1 MTEKRYFWI
10 KLQMDFWKSPV
21 VKMLRKPSGGDTY
34 AVIYLEMILLSLENN
49 GYIYYSGVGD
59 SFAEEIAL
67 VLDEE
72 TINVE
77 FVLAFL
83 KQKRLIE
90 FSDDTS
96 FKFTED
102 VTADLVGSES
112 ASARRVR
119 AYRKRQKTIA
129 SEQKTLQCN
138 INETNRNLDI
148 DIDKEKDIDNNIRS
162 FSDENDQVNS
172 QNKQPKEQP
181 KSSSNKQHKPTKK
194 ELDERFESLWALY
207 PRKVGKQKARK
218 YYERAVKNG
227 TSDEIIKKGIES
239 YNKEIRVQGTQTNFI
254 QHGATWFGNAGWEN
268 EYNFEPPK
276 RNNTQ
281 RQLIQKEK
289 LPDWAKNA
297 GKKQPSNSIMSRT
310 EKAKNEAEINELLR
324 RLSQ

>member
-129 SEQKTLQCN
+129 NEQKALQCN
-138 INETNRNLDI
+138 TDETNRNLEKDI
-148 DIDKEKDIDNNIRS
+148 DIDTDIDNNIRS
-162 FSDENDQVNS
+162 FSDENDQVTS
-172 QNKQPKEQP
+172 EKSVSKEHH
-181 KSSSNKQHKPTKK
+181 SVHKPTKK
-194 ELDERFESLWALY
+194 ELDDRFESLWTLY

-227 TSDEIIKKGIES
+227 TSDEVIRKGIES
-239 YNKEIRVQGTQTNFI
+239 YNREIQVQGTQTNFI

-276 RNNTQ
+276 RNNNQ

-289 LPDWAKNA
+289 LPDWAKNT
-297 GKKQPSNSIMSRT
+297 GKKQPSNSIMSRA
-310 EKAKNEAEINELLR
+310 ERAKIEAEIDETLR
-324 RLSQ
+324 RMS

>member
-129 SEQKTLQCN
+129 NEQKALQCN
-138 INETNRNLDI
+138 TDETNRNLDI
-148 DIDKEKDIDNNIRS
+148 DIDIDKEKDID
-162 FSDENDQVNS
+162 
-172 QNKQPKEQP
+172 
-181 KSSSNKQHKPTKK
+181 
-194 ELDERFESLWALY
+194 
-207 PRKVGKQKARK
+207 
-218 YYERAVKNG
+218 
-227 TSDEIIKKGIES
+227 
-239 YNKEIRVQGTQTNFI
+239 
-254 QHGATWFGNAGWEN
+254 
-268 EYNFEPPK
+268 
-276 RNNTQ
+276 
-281 RQLIQKEK
+281 
-289 LPDWAKNA
+289 
-297 GKKQPSNSIMSRT
+297 
-310 EKAKNEAEINELLR
+310 
-324 RLSQ
+324 

>member
-1 MTEKRYFWI
+1 MAEKRYFWI

-138 INETNRNLDI
+138 TNETNRNLDI
-148 DIDKEKDIDNNIRS
+148 DIDKEKDIDNHNH
-162 FSDENDQVNS
+162 
-172 QNKQPKEQP
+172 P
-181 KSSSNKQHKPTKK
+181 
-194 ELDERFESLWALY
+194 
-207 PRKVGKQKARK
+207 
-218 YYERAVKNG
+218 
-227 TSDEIIKKGIES
+227 
-239 YNKEIRVQGTQTNFI
+239 
-254 QHGATWFGNAGWEN
+254 
-268 EYNFEPPK
+268 
-276 RNNTQ
+276 
-281 RQLIQKEK
+281 
-289 LPDWAKNA
+289 
-297 GKKQPSNSIMSRT
+297 
-310 EKAKNEAEINELLR
+310 
-324 RLSQ
+324 

>member
-90 FSDDTS
+90 FADDTS

-119 AYRKRQKTIA
+119 AYRERQKAIA
-129 SEQKTLQCN
+129 NEQKALQCN
-138 INETNRNLDI
+138 TDETNRNLDI

-162 FSDENDQVNS
+162 FSDENDQVTS
-172 QNKQPKEQP
+172 EKSVSKEHH
-181 KSSSNKQHKPTKK
+181 SVHKPAKK

-218 YYERAVKNG
+218 YYERAVNNG
-227 TSDEIIKKGIES
+227 TSDETIKKGIES

-276 RNNTQ
+276 RNNNQ

-297 GKKQPSNSIMSRT
+297 GKKQPSNSIMSRA
-310 EKAKNEAEINELLR
+310 EKAKVEAEIDEMLR
-324 RLSQ
+324 RMS

>member
-119 AYRKRQKTIA
+119 AYRERQKAIA
-129 SEQKTLQCN
+129 NEQKALQCN
-138 INETNRNLDI
+138 TDETNRNLDI

-162 FSDENDQVNS
+162 FSDENDQVTS
-172 QNKQPKEQP
+172 GKSVSKEHH
-181 KSSSNKQHKPTKK
+181 SVHKPTKK

-227 TSDEIIKKGIES
+227 TSDEEIRKGIES
-239 YNKEIRVQGTQTNFI
+239 YNREIQVQGTQTNFI

-276 RNNTQ
+276 RNNNQ

-297 GKKQPSNSIMSRT
+297 GKKQPSHSIMSRA
-310 EKAKNEAEINELLR
+310 ERAKAEATIDELLR
-324 RLSQ
+324 RV

>member
-77 FVLAFL
+77 FILAFL

-129 SEQKTLQCN
+129 NEQKALQCN
-138 INETNRNLDI
+138 TDETNRNLDI
-148 DIDKEKDIDNNIRS
+148 DKDKEKDIDNNIRS
-162 FSDENDQVNS
+162 FSDENDQVTS
-172 QNKQPKEQP
+172 EKSVSKENH
-181 KSSSNKQHKPTKK
+181 SVHKLTKK
-194 ELDERFESLWALY
+194 ELDDRFERLWALY

-227 TSDEIIKKGIES
+227 TSDKEIRKGIES
-239 YNKEIRVQGTQTNFI
+239 YNKEIQVQGTQTNFI

-268 EYNFEPPK
+268 EYNFELPK
-276 RNNTQ
+276 RNNNQ

-297 GKKQPSNSIMSRT
+297 GKKQLSNSIMSMA
-310 EKAKNEAEINELLR
+310 EKAKAEAEIDELLR
-324 RLSQ
+324 RV

>member
-90 FSDDTS
+90 FADDAS

-119 AYRKRQKTIA
+119 AYRKRQKAIA
-129 SEQKTLQCN
+129 NEQKALQCN
-138 INETNRNLDI
+138 TNETNRNLDI
-148 DIDKEKDIDNNIRS
+148 DIDIEKDNNIRS
-162 FSDENDQVNS
+162 FSDENDQVSS
-172 QNKQPKEQP
+172 QKSASKEHH
-181 KSSSNKQHKPTKK
+181 SVHKPTKK
-194 ELDERFESLWALY
+194 ELDDRFESLWTLY
-207 PRKVGKQKARK
+207 PRKVCKQKARK

-227 TSDEIIKKGIES
+227 TSDEVIRKGIES
-239 YNKEIRVQGTQTNFI
+239 YNREIQVQGTQTNFI

-276 RNNTQ
+276 RNNNQ

-297 GKKQPSNSIMSRT
+297 GKKQPSNSIMSRA
-310 EKAKNEAEINELLR
+310 EKAKAEAEIDEMLR
-324 RLSQ
+324 RMS

>member
-1 MTEKRYFWI
+1 
-10 KLQMDFWKSPV
+10 
-21 VKMLRKPSGGDTY
+21 
-34 AVIYLEMILLSLENN
+34 MILLSLENN

-119 AYRKRQKTIA
+119 AYRKRQRTIA
-129 SEQKTLQCN
+129 NEQKALQCN
-138 INETNRNLDI
+138 TDETNRNLDI

-162 FSDENDQVNS
+162 FSDENDQVTS
-172 QNKQPKEQP
+172 EKSVSKEHH
-181 KSSSNKQHKPTKK
+181 SAHKPTKK
-194 ELDERFESLWALY
+194 ELDDRFESLWTLY

-227 TSDEIIKKGIES
+227 TSDEVIRKGIES
-239 YNKEIRVQGTQTNFI
+239 YNREIQVQGTQTNFI

-276 RNNTQ
+276 RNNNQ

-289 LPDWAKNA
+289 LPDWARNA
-297 GKKQPSNSIMSRT
+297 GKKQPNSIMSRA
-310 EKAKNEAEINELLR
+310 EKAKTEAEIDELLR
-324 RLSQ
+324 RV

>member
-83 KQKRLIE
+83 KQKHLIE
-90 FSDDTS
+90 FADDAS

-119 AYRKRQKTIA
+119 AYRERQKAIA
-129 SEQKTLQCN
+129 NEQKALQCN
-138 INETNRNLDI
+138 TDETNRNLDI

-162 FSDENDQVNS
+162 FSGENDQVSS
-172 QNKQPKEQP
+172 QKSVSKEYH
-181 KSSSNKQHKPTKK
+181 SIHKPTKK

-227 TSDEIIKKGIES
+227 TSDETIKRGIES

-276 RNNTQ
+276 RNNNQ

-297 GKKQPSNSIMSRT
+297 GKKQPSNPIMSRAERAKT
-310 EKAKNEAEINELLR
+310 EATIDELLR
-324 RLSQ
+324 RV

>member
-1 MTEKRYFWI
+1 MAEKRYFWI

-83 KQKRLIE
+83 KQKRLIK

-119 AYRKRQKTIA
+119 AYRERQKTIA

-138 INETNRNLDI
+138 TNETNRNLDI

-181 KSSSNKQHKPTKK
+181 KSSSNQHKPTKK
-194 ELDERFESLWALY
+194 ELDERLESLWALY

>member
-1 MTEKRYFWI
+1 MGEKRYFWI

-129 SEQKTLQCN
+129 NEQRALQCN
-138 INETNRNLDI
+138 TDETNRNLDI
-148 DIDKEKDIDNNIRS
+148 DIDKDIEKDNNIRS
-162 FSDENDQVNS
+162 FSDENDQVTS
-172 QNKQPKEQP
+172 EKSVSKEYH
-181 KSSSNKQHKPTKK
+181 SVHKPTKK
-194 ELDERFESLWALY
+194 ELDDRFESLWTLY

-227 TSDEIIKKGIES
+227 TSDEVIKKGIEN
-239 YNKEIRVQGTQTNFI
+239 YNREIQVQGTQTNFI

-276 RNNTQ
+276 RNNQ

-297 GKKQPSNSIMSRT
+297 GKKQPSNSIMSMA
-310 EKAKNEAEINELLR
+310 EKAKAEAEIDEMLR
-324 RLSQ
+324 RMS

>member
-1 MTEKRYFWI
+1 
-10 KLQMDFWKSPV
+10 MDFWKSPV

-90 FSDDTS
+90 FADDTS

-119 AYRKRQKTIA
+119 AYRERQKAIA
-129 SEQKTLQCN
+129 NEQKALQCN
-138 INETNRNLDI
+138 TDETNRNLDI

-162 FSDENDQVNS
+162 FSGENDQVSS
-172 QNKQPKEQP
+172 QKSVSKEYH
-181 KSSSNKQHKPTKK
+181 SIHKPTKK

-227 TSDEIIKKGIES
+227 TSDAVIKKGIEN
-239 YNKEIRVQGTQTNFI
+239 YTKEIEVQGTQTNFI

-276 RNNTQ
+276 RNSNQ

-297 GKKQPSNSIMSRT
+297 GKKQPSNSIMSRA
-310 EKAKNEAEINELLR
+310 EKAKAEAEIDEMLR
-324 RLSQ
+324 RMS

>member
-1 MTEKRYFWI
+1 M
-10 KLQMDFWKSPV
+10 
-21 VKMLRKPSGGDTY
+21 
-34 AVIYLEMILLSLENN
+34 
-49 GYIYYSGVGD
+49 
-59 SFAEEIAL
+59 
-67 VLDEE
+67 
-72 TINVE
+72 
-77 FVLAFL
+77 
-83 KQKRLIE
+83 IE
-90 FSDDTS
+90 FCDDTS

-129 SEQKTLQCN
+129 NEQKALQCN
-138 INETNRNLDI
+138 TDETNRNLDI
-148 DIDKEKDIDNNIRS
+148 DKEKDIDIDNNIRS
-162 FSDENDQVNS
+162 FSDENDQVTS
-172 QNKQPKEQP
+172 EKSVSKEHH
-181 KSSSNKQHKPTKK
+181 SVHKPTKK
-194 ELDERFESLWALY
+194 ELDERFENLWALY

-227 TSDEIIKKGIES
+227 TSDETIKRGIES

-276 RNNTQ
+276 RNNNQ

-297 GKKQPSNSIMSRT
+297 GKKQPSNSIMSRA
-310 EKAKNEAEINELLR
+310 EKAKAEAEIDEMLR
-324 RLSQ
+324 RMS

>member
-1 MTEKRYFWI
+1 MVEKRYFWI

-129 SEQKTLQCN
+129 NEQKSLQCN
-138 INETNRNLDI
+138 TNETNRNLDI

-162 FSDENDQVNS
+162 FSDENDQVTS
-172 QNKQPKEQP
+172 EKSASKEHH
-181 KSSSNKQHKPTKK
+181 SIHKPTRK

-227 TSDEIIKKGIES
+227 TSDETIKRGIEN

-276 RNNTQ
+276 RNNNQ

-289 LPDWAKNA
+289 LPDWARNA
-297 GKKQPSNSIMSRT
+297 GKKQLSNSIMSRA
-310 EKAKNEAEINELLR
+310 EKAKAEAEIDEMLR
-324 RLSQ
+324 RMS

>member
-129 SEQKTLQCN
+129 NEQKALQCN
-138 INETNRNLDI
+138 TDETNRNLDI

-162 FSDENDQVNS
+162 FSDENDQVTS
-172 QNKQPKEQP
+172 EKSVSKEYH
-181 KSSSNKQHKPTKK
+181 SVHKPTKK

-218 YYERAVKNG
+218 YYERAIKNG
-227 TSDEIIKKGIES
+227 TSDEVIRKGIES
-239 YNKEIRVQGTQTNFI
+239 YNREIQVQGTQTNFI

-268 EYNFEPPK
+268 EYNFEPK
-276 RNNTQ
+276 RNNNQ

-297 GKKQPSNSIMSRT
+297 GKKQPSNSIMSRA
-310 EKAKNEAEINELLR
+310 EKAKAEAEINEMLR
-324 RLSQ
+324 RMS

>member
-129 SEQKTLQCN
+129 NEQKALQCN
-138 INETNRNLDI
+138 TDETNRNLDI

-162 FSDENDQVNS
+162 FSDENDQVTS
-172 QNKQPKEQP
+172 EKSVSKENH
-181 KSSSNKQHKPTKK
+181 SVHKPTKK
-194 ELDERFESLWALY
+194 ELDDRFERLWALY

-227 TSDEIIKKGIES
+227 TSDKEIRKGIES
-239 YNKEIRVQGTQTNFI
+239 YNKEIQVQGTQTNFI

-268 EYNFEPPK
+268 EYNFELPK
-276 RNNTQ
+276 RNNNQ

-297 GKKQPSNSIMSRT
+297 GKKQLSNSIMSMA
-310 EKAKNEAEINELLR
+310 EKAKAEAEIDELLR
-324 RLSQ
+324 RV

>member
-90 FSDDTS
+90 FADDAS

-119 AYRKRQKTIA
+119 AYRERQKAIA
-129 SEQKTLQCN
+129 NEQKALQCN
-138 INETNRNLDI
+138 TDETNRNLDI

-162 FSDENDQVNS
+162 FSDENDQVTS
-172 QNKQPKEQP
+172 EKSASKEHH
-181 KSSSNKQHKPTKK
+181 SIHKPTKK

-227 TSDEIIKKGIES
+227 TSDETIKKGIEN

-254 QHGATWFGNAGWEN
+254 QYGATWFGNAGWEN

-276 RNNTQ
+276 RNNNQ

-297 GKKQPSNSIMSRT
+297 GKKQPSNSIMSRA
-310 EKAKNEAEINELLR
+310 EKAKAEAEIDEMLR
-324 RLSQ
+324 RMS

>member
-1 MTEKRYFWI
+1 MAEKRYFWI

-138 INETNRNLDI
+138 TDETNRNLDI

-227 TSDEIIKKGIES
+227 TSGQLPQSKDMGLVTHDLTVS
-239 YNKEIRVQGTQTNFI
+239 GNNATSLLPHYTWLHHWVVGSTHLTNTFT
-254 QHGATWFGNAGWEN
+254 H
-268 EYNFEPPK
+268 
-276 RNNTQ
+276 
-281 RQLIQKEK
+281 
-289 LPDWAKNA
+289 
-297 GKKQPSNSIMSRT
+297 
-310 EKAKNEAEINELLR
+310 
-324 RLSQ
+324 

>member
-119 AYRKRQKTIA
+119 AYRKRQRTIA
-129 SEQKTLQCN
+129 NEQKALQCN
-138 INETNRNLDI
+138 TTETNRNLDI

-162 FSDENDQVNS
+162 FSDENDQVTS
-172 QNKQPKEQP
+172 EKSVSKEHH
-181 KSSSNKQHKPTKK
+181 SVHKPTKK
-194 ELDERFESLWALY
+194 ELDERFESLWTLY

-227 TSDEIIKKGIES
+227 TSDEVIRKGIES
-239 YNKEIRVQGTQTNFI
+239 YNREIQVQGTQTNFI

-276 RNNTQ
+276 RNN
-281 RQLIQKEK
+281 
-289 LPDWAKNA
+289 N
-297 GKKQPSNSIMSRT
+297 
-310 EKAKNEAEINELLR
+310 
-324 RLSQ
+324 

>member
-138 INETNRNLDI
+138 TNETNRNLDI

-162 FSDENDQVNS
+162 FSDENDQVS
-172 QNKQPKEQP
+172 SEKTVSKEHHLV
-181 KSSSNKQHKPTKK
+181 HKPTKK

>member
-129 SEQKTLQCN
+129 NEQKALQCN
-138 INETNRNLDI
+138 TDETNRNLDI

-162 FSDENDQVNS
+162 FSDENDQVTS
-172 QNKQPKEQP
+172 EKSVSKENH
-181 KSSSNKQHKPTKK
+181 SVHKLTKK
-194 ELDERFESLWALY
+194 ELDDRFERLWALY

-227 TSDEIIKKGIES
+227 TSDKEIRKGIES
-239 YNKEIRVQGTQTNFI
+239 YNKEIQVQGTQTNFI

-268 EYNFEPPK
+268 EYNFELPK
-276 RNNTQ
+276 RNNNQ

-297 GKKQPSNSIMSRT
+297 GKKQLSNSIMSMA
-310 EKAKNEAEINELLR
+310 EKAKAEAEIDELLR
-324 RLSQ
+324 RV

>member
-21 VKMLRKPSGGDTY
+21 VKMSRQPSGGDTY
-34 AVIYLEMILLSLENN
+34 VVIYLEMILLSLENN

-129 SEQKTLQCN
+129 NEQKALQCN
-138 INETNRNLDI
+138 TDETNRNLDI

-162 FSDENDQVNS
+162 FSDENDQVTS
-172 QNKQPKEQP
+172 EKSVSKENH
-181 KSSSNKQHKPTKK
+181 SVHKPTKK
-194 ELDERFESLWALY
+194 ELDDRFERLWALY

-227 TSDEIIKKGIES
+227 TSDKEIRKGIES
-239 YNKEIRVQGTQTNFI
+239 YNKEIQVQGTQTNFI

-268 EYNFEPPK
+268 EYNFELPK
-276 RNNTQ
+276 RNNNQ

-297 GKKQPSNSIMSRT
+297 GKKQLSNSIMSMA
-310 EKAKNEAEINELLR
+310 EKAKAEAEIDELLR
-324 RLSQ
+324 RV

>member
-34 AVIYLEMILLSLENN
+34 VVIYLEMILLSLENN

-129 SEQKTLQCN
+129 NEQKALQCN
-138 INETNRNLDI
+138 TDETNRNL

-162 FSDENDQVNS
+162 FSDENDQVTS
-172 QNKQPKEQP
+172 EKSVSKENH
-181 KSSSNKQHKPTKK
+181 SVHKPTKK
-194 ELDERFESLWALY
+194 ELDDRFERLWALY

-227 TSDEIIKKGIES
+227 TSDKEIRKGIES
-239 YNKEIRVQGTQTNFI
+239 YNKEIQVQGTQTNFI

-268 EYNFEPPK
+268 EYNFELPK
-276 RNNTQ
+276 RNNNQ

-297 GKKQPSNSIMSRT
+297 GKKQLSNSIMSMA
-310 EKAKNEAEINELLR
+310 EKAKAEAEIDELLR
-324 RLSQ
+324 RV

>member
-129 SEQKTLQCN
+129 NEQKALQCN
-138 INETNRNLDI
+138 TDETNRNLDI
-148 DIDKEKDIDNNIRS
+148 DIDKEKDIDNIRS
-162 FSDENDQVNS
+162 FSDENDQVTS
-172 QNKQPKEQP
+172 EKSVSKEHH
-181 KSSSNKQHKPTKK
+181 SVHKPTKK

-227 TSDEIIKKGIES
+227 TRDRKS
-239 YNKEIRVQGTQTNFI
+239 VV
-254 QHGATWFGNAGWEN
+254 
-268 EYNFEPPK
+268 
-276 RNNTQ
+276 
-281 RQLIQKEK
+281 
-289 LPDWAKNA
+289 
-297 GKKQPSNSIMSRT
+297 
-310 EKAKNEAEINELLR
+310 
-324 RLSQ
+324 

>member
-129 SEQKTLQCN
+129 SEQKALQCN
-138 INETNRNLDI
+138 TDETNRNLDI

-162 FSDENDQVNS
+162 FSDENDQVTS
-172 QNKQPKEQP
+172 EKSVSKEHHSVH
-181 KSSSNKQHKPTKK
+181 KSTKK
-194 ELDERFESLWALY
+194 ELDDRFESLWTLY

-227 TSDEIIKKGIES
+227 TSDEVIRKGIES
-239 YNKEIRVQGTQTNFI
+239 YNREIQVQGTQTNFI

-276 RNNTQ
+276 RNNNQ

-297 GKKQPSNSIMSRT
+297 GKKQPSNSIMSRA
-310 EKAKNEAEINELLR
+310 ERAKAEATIDELLR
-324 RLSQ
+324 RV

>member
-129 SEQKTLQCN
+129 NEQKALQCN
-138 INETNRNLDI
+138 TDETNRNLDI

-162 FSDENDQVNS
+162 FSDENDQVTS
-172 QNKQPKEQP
+172 GKSVSKEHH
-181 KSSSNKQHKPTKK
+181 SVHKPTKK
-194 ELDERFESLWALY
+194 ELDDRFESLWALY

-227 TSDEIIKKGIES
+227 TSDETIKRGIES

-276 RNNTQ
+276 RNNNQ

-297 GKKQPSNSIMSRT
+297 GKKQPSNSIMSRA
-310 EKAKNEAEINELLR
+310 EKAKAEAEIDEMLR
-324 RLSQ
+324 RMS

>member
-1 MTEKRYFWI
+1 MAEKRYFWI

-138 INETNRNLDI
+138 TNETNRNLDI

-162 FSDENDQVNS
+162 FSDENDQVS
-172 QNKQPKEQP
+172 SEKTVSKERHLV
-181 KSSSNKQHKPTKK
+181 HKPTKK

-276 RNNTQ
+276 RNNNQ

-297 GKKQPSNSIMSRT
+297 GKKQPSNSIMSRA

>member
-1 MTEKRYFWI
+1 
-10 KLQMDFWKSPV
+10 
-21 VKMLRKPSGGDTY
+21 
-34 AVIYLEMILLSLENN
+34 MILLSLENN

-129 SEQKTLQCN
+129 NEQKALQCN
-138 INETNRNLDI
+138 TDETNRNLDI

-162 FSDENDQVNS
+162 FSDENDQVTS
-172 QNKQPKEQP
+172 EKSVSKENH
-181 KSSSNKQHKPTKK
+181 SVHKPTKK
-194 ELDERFESLWALY
+194 ELDDRFERLWALY

-227 TSDEIIKKGIES
+227 TSDKEIRKGIES
-239 YNKEIRVQGTQTNFI
+239 YNKEIQVQGTKTNFI

-268 EYNFEPPK
+268 EYNFELPK
-276 RNNTQ
+276 RNNNQ

-297 GKKQPSNSIMSRT
+297 GKKQLSNSIMSMA
-310 EKAKNEAEINELLR
+310 EKAKAEAEIDELLR
-324 RLSQ
+324 RV

>member
-119 AYRKRQKTIA
+119 AYRKRQRTIA
-129 SEQKTLQCN
+129 NEQKALQCN
-138 INETNRNLDI
+138 TDETNRNLDI

-162 FSDENDQVNS
+162 FSDENDQVTS
-172 QNKQPKEQP
+172 EKSVSKEHQ
-181 KSSSNKQHKPTKK
+181 SAYKPTKK
-194 ELDERFESLWALY
+194 ELDDRFESLWTLY

-227 TSDEIIKKGIES
+227 TSDEVIRKGIES
-239 YNKEIRVQGTQTNFI
+239 YNREIQVQGTQTNFI

-276 RNNTQ
+276 RNNNQ

-289 LPDWAKNA
+289 LPEWAKNA
-297 GKKQPSNSIMSRT
+297 GKKQPSNSIMSRAERAKT
-310 EKAKNEAEINELLR
+310 EATIDELLR
-324 RLSQ
+324 RV

>member
-83 KQKRLIE
+83 KQKHLIE
-90 FSDDTS
+90 FADDTS

-119 AYRKRQKTIA
+119 AYRERQKAIA
-129 SEQKTLQCN
+129 NEQKALQCN
-138 INETNRNLDI
+138 TNETNRNLDI
-148 DIDKEKDIDNNIRS
+148 DIDKEKEKDNNIRS
-162 FSDENDQVNS
+162 FSDENDQVTS
-172 QNKQPKEQP
+172 EKSVSKEYH
-181 KSSSNKQHKPTKK
+181 SVHKPIKK
-194 ELDERFESLWALY
+194 ELDERFENLWALY

-227 TSDEIIKKGIES
+227 TSDETIKRGIES

-276 RNNTQ
+276 RNNNQ

-297 GKKQPSNSIMSRT
+297 GKKQPSNSIMSRA
-310 EKAKNEAEINELLR
+310 EKAKAEAEIDEMLR
-324 RLSQ
+324 RMS

>member
-1 MTEKRYFWI
+1 MAEKRYFWI

-90 FSDDTS
+90 FADDAS

-119 AYRKRQKTIA
+119 AYRERQKAIA
-129 SEQKTLQCN
+129 HEQKTLQCN
-138 INETNRNLDI
+138 ANETNRNLEKDI
-148 DIDKEKDIDNNIRS
+148 DIDTDIDNNIRS
-162 FSDENDQVNS
+162 FSDENDQVTS
-172 QNKQPKEQP
+172 EKSVSKEYH
-181 KSSSNKQHKPTKK
+181 SVHKPTKK

-227 TSDEIIKKGIES
+227 TSDETIKRGIEN

-276 RNNTQ
+276 RNSHQ

-297 GKKQPSNSIMSRT
+297 GKKQPSNSIMSMA
-310 EKAKNEAEINELLR
+310 EKAKAEAEIDEMLR
-324 RLSQ
+324 RMS

>member
-129 SEQKTLQCN
+129 NEQKALQCN
-138 INETNRNLDI
+138 TDETNRNLDI

-162 FSDENDQVNS
+162 FSDENDQVS
-172 QNKQPKEQP
+172 SEKSVSKENH
-181 KSSSNKQHKPTKK
+181 SVHKPTKK

-227 TSDEIIKKGIES
+227 TSDEVIRKGIES
-239 YNKEIRVQGTQTNFI
+239 YNKEIQVQGTQTNFI

-276 RNNTQ
+276 RNNNQ

-297 GKKQPSNSIMSRT
+297 GKKQPSNSIMSRA
-310 EKAKNEAEINELLR
+310 ERAKKEAEIDELLR
-324 RLSQ
+324 RV

>member
-90 FSDDTS
+90 FADDTS

-119 AYRKRQKTIA
+119 AYRERQKAIA
-129 SEQKTLQCN
+129 NEQKALQCN
-138 INETNRNLDI
+138 TDETNRNLDI

-162 FSDENDQVNS
+162 FSGENDQVSS
-172 QNKQPKEQP
+172 QKSVSKEYH
-181 KSSSNKQHKPTKK
+181 SIHKPTKK

-227 TSDEIIKKGIES
+227 TSDAVIKKGIEN
-239 YNKEIRVQGTQTNFI
+239 YTKEIEVQGTQTNFI

-276 RNNTQ
+276 RNSNQ

-297 GKKQPSNSIMSRT
+297 GKKQPSNSIMSRA
-310 EKAKNEAEINELLR
+310 EKAKAEAEIDEMLR
-324 RLSQ
+324 RMS

>member
-1 MTEKRYFWI
+1 MSEKRYFWI

-138 INETNRNLDI
+138 TNETNRNLDI

-162 FSDENDQVNS
+162 FSDENDQVTS
-172 QNKQPKEQP
+172 EKSVSKENH
-181 KSSSNKQHKPTKK
+181 SVHKPTKK
-194 ELDERFESLWALY
+194 ELDDRFERLWALY

-227 TSDEIIKKGIES
+227 TSDKEIRKGIES
-239 YNKEIRVQGTQTNFI
+239 YNKEIQVQGTQTNFI

-268 EYNFEPPK
+268 EYNFELPK
-276 RNNTQ
+276 RNNNQ

-297 GKKQPSNSIMSRT
+297 GKKQLSNSIMSMA
-310 EKAKNEAEINELLR
+310 EKAKAEAEIDELLR
-324 RLSQ
+324 RV

>member
-129 SEQKTLQCN
+129 NEQKALQCN
-138 INETNRNLDI
+138 TDETNRNLDI

-162 FSDENDQVNS
+162 FSDENDQVTS
-172 QNKQPKEQP
+172 EKSVSKEYH
-181 KSSSNKQHKPTKK
+181 SVHKPTKK

-218 YYERAVKNG
+218 YYERAIKNG
-227 TSDEIIKKGIES
+227 TSDEVIRKGIES
-239 YNKEIRVQGTQTNFI
+239 YNREIQVQGTQTNFI

-276 RNNTQ
+276 RNNNQ

-297 GKKQPSNSIMSRT
+297 GKKQPSNSIMSRA
-310 EKAKNEAEINELLR
+310 EKAKAEAEIDEMLR
-324 RLSQ
+324 RMS

>member
-1 MTEKRYFWI
+1 MSEKRYFWI

-129 SEQKTLQCN
+129 NEQKALQCN
-138 INETNRNLDI
+138 TDETNRNLDI

-162 FSDENDQVNS
+162 FSDENDQVTS
-172 QNKQPKEQP
+172 EKSVSKEHH
-181 KSSSNKQHKPTKK
+181 SVHKPTKK
-194 ELDERFESLWALY
+194 ELDDRFERLWALY

-218 YYERAVKNG
+218 YYE
-227 TSDEIIKKGIES
+227 
-239 YNKEIRVQGTQTNFI
+239 
-254 QHGATWFGNAGWEN
+254 
-268 EYNFEPPK
+268 
-276 RNNTQ
+276 
-281 RQLIQKEK
+281 
-289 LPDWAKNA
+289 
-297 GKKQPSNSIMSRT
+297 
-310 EKAKNEAEINELLR
+310 
-324 RLSQ
+324 

>member
-1 MTEKRYFWI
+1 MAEKRYFWI

-90 FSDDTS
+90 FADDTS

-119 AYRKRQKTIA
+119 AYRERQKAIA
-129 SEQKTLQCN
+129 HEQKALQCN
-138 INETNRNLDI
+138 TDETNRNLDI
-148 DIDKEKDIDNNIRS
+148 DKEIDKEKDNNIRS
-162 FSDENDQVNS
+162 FSDENDQVTS
-172 QNKQPKEQP
+172 EKSVSKEHH
-181 KSSSNKQHKPTKK
+181 SIHKPTKK
-194 ELDERFESLWALY
+194 ELDDRFEKLWNLY

-227 TSDEIIKKGIES
+227 TSDEVIRKGIES
-239 YNKEIRVQGTQTNFI
+239 YNREIQVQDTQTNFI

-276 RNNTQ
+276 RNNNQ

-289 LPDWAKNA
+289 LPDWARNA
-297 GKKQPSNSIMSRT
+297 GKKQPSNSIMSRA
-310 EKAKNEAEINELLR
+310 EKAKAEAEIDEMLR
-324 RLSQ
+324 RMS

>member
-1 MTEKRYFWI
+1 MAEKRYFWI

-90 FSDDTS
+90 FADDTS

-119 AYRKRQKTIA
+119 AYRERQKAIA
-129 SEQKTLQCN
+129 HEQKTLQCN
-138 INETNRNLDI
+138 ANETNRNLEKDI
-148 DIDKEKDIDNNIRS
+148 DIDTDIDNNIRS
-162 FSDENDQVNS
+162 FSDENDQVTS
-172 QNKQPKEQP
+172 EKSVSKEHH
-181 KSSSNKQHKPTKK
+181 SVHKPTKK
-194 ELDERFESLWALY
+194 ELDERFEKLWNLY

-227 TSDEIIKKGIES
+227 TSDEVIKKGIEN
-239 YNKEIRVQGTQTNFI
+239 YNREIQVQGTQTNFI

-276 RNNTQ
+276 RNNQ

-297 GKKQPSNSIMSRT
+297 GKKQPSNSIMSMA
-310 EKAKNEAEINELLR
+310 EKAKAEAEIDEMLR
-324 RLSQ
+324 RMS

>member
-83 KQKRLIE
+83 KQKHLIE
-90 FSDDTS
+90 FADDAS

-119 AYRKRQKTIA
+119 AYRERQKAIA
-129 SEQKTLQCN
+129 NEQKALQCN
-138 INETNRNLDI
+138 TDETNRNLDI

-162 FSDENDQVNS
+162 FSDENDQVTS
-172 QNKQPKEQP
+172 KKSVSKEHH
-181 KSSSNKQHKPTKK
+181 SVHKPTKK
-194 ELDERFESLWALY
+194 ELDDRFESLWALY

-227 TSDEIIKKGIES
+227 TSDEVIRKGIES
-239 YNKEIRVQGTQTNFI
+239 YNREIQVQGTQTNFI

-276 RNNTQ
+276 RNNNQ

-289 LPDWAKNA
+289 LPEWAKNA
-297 GKKQPSNSIMSRT
+297 GKKQPSNSIMSRAERAKT
-310 EKAKNEAEINELLR
+310 EATIDELLR
-324 RLSQ
+324 RV